1 MSDSFFQLTSMY
13 PDEQSAVEYFERKRW
28 PQGRSC
34 PGCNSS
40 NTYNSNTKRSRMP
53 VYKCGPCGK
62 QFTVTSGTVMNATH
76 LPLRAWL
83 FAFHLVGGSKKGISS
98 HQLARHLGIT
108 VKSAWHLTHR
118 IRRTMTNNSQLFGGV
133 VETDE
138 TYIGGKRR
146 GRGRGYRGNKI
157 AVQTIVQRSPRGP
170 RARQEC
176 TTECPGQAQTIALP
190 TPEVDGRTVGAKLRK
205 HTIPNKT
212 HLMTDES
219 PIYTAVGENFRSH
232 NTVNHKRGDYA
243 HTDKETGILVSTNAA
258 EGLFANLKRQVTG
271 THHSTSKKHLPKY
284 LEEYDYKYNNRH
296 KADTE
301 IAESAIAN
309 LGETKPLSMFKR
321 ASGKGESLIDIKQG
335 ERPKQKTTKRGDHMK
350 RWPRVGGKVQPD

>member
-13 PDEQSAVEYFERKRW
+13 PDEQSAVEYFESKRW
-28 PQGRSC
+28 PQGRHC
-34 PGCNSS
+34 PGCSS
-40 NTYNSNTKRSRMP
+40 SSTYNSNTRRSKVP
-53 VYKCGPCGK
+53 VYKCGSCGK
-62 QFTVTSGTVMNATH
+62 QFTVTSGTVMNGTH
-76 LPLRAWL
+76 LPIRAWL

-108 VKSAWHLTHR
+108 VKSAWHMTHR

-146 GRGRGYRGNKI
+146 GKGRGYRGNKI
-157 AVQTIVQRSPRGP
+157 AVQTIVQRSRKTGG
-170 RARQEC
+170 RVRREC
-176 TTECPGQAQTIALP
+176 TNECPGQAQTIALP
-190 TPEVDGRTVGAKLRK
+190 SASVDGRTVGAKLRK

-219 PIYTAVGENFRSH
+219 PIYEAVGEHFRTH
-232 NTVNHKRGDYA
+232 DTVNHKKGEYA
-243 HTDKETGILVSTNAA
+243 RTDKESGLLVSTNAA

-271 THHSTSKKHLPKY
+271 THHSTSQKHLPKY

-296 KADTE
+296 KSDTE

-309 LGETKPLSMFKR
+309 LGATKPLPLFKPE
-321 ASGKGESLIDIKQG
+321 SGKGESLIDTKQSEPRKAKG
-335 ERPKQKTTKRGDHMK
+335 NKRGEHKK
-350 RWPRVGGKVQPD
+350 RWPRVGGKVQE